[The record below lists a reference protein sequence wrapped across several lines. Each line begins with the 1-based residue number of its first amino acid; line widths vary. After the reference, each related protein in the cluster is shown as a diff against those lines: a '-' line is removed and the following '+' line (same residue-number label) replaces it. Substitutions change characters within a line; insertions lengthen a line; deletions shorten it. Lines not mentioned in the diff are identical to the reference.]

1 MTMTV
6 EDAVAVFLVLGAQ
19 DRARQTRMPKHAKA
33 LLMEAM
39 DVMEKRTFAL
49 VDQRGIIAQGA
60 TMVMAESVEA
70 KDTSH
75 HGGRAPEIGS
85 TFDGRD

>member
-19 DRARQTRMPKHAKA
+19 DRARQTRMPKHAKD

-39 DVMEKRTFAL
+39 DVMEKRALAL

-60 TMVMAESVEA
+60 AEIMAENVRGA
-70 KDTSH
+70 K
-75 HGGRAPEIGS
+75 
-85 TFDGRD
+85 